1 MVKVHIPSERM
12 GCMIPSGWLIA
23 ELLIYLGPRV
33 SVACTEAAFTAQFKD
48 LPWIRKR
55 AECLPQMAYLRV
67 LRRQFCSC
75 SGVPKVALGS
85 RDFLPGLRGGVFCHT
100 PEWLAQRRTLLLIWW
115 SKMCNDRHKA
125 DETSGESAD
134 LLEGPHEFLNSKVWP
149 KLFRGNLV
157 KYGVSFAIGN
167 GHGCTDMPICQKQNV
182 IQIQCLLIHRNGSNK
197 CRNVPKTV

>member
-1 MVKVHIPSERM
+1 MVLHLRFIRDLRFVKSETTCTQFHIPSERM
-12 GCMIPSGWLIA
+12 GCMIPSGWLIT

-67 LRRQFCSC
+67 LRRQFCSS

-115 SKMCNDRHKA
+115 SKMCNDIKPITLSENRP
-125 DETSGESAD
+125 TC
-134 LLEGPHEFLNSKVWP
+134 SKVPMNSWTR
-149 KLFRGNLV
+149 KFGR
-157 KYGVSFAIGN
+157 SCSEAIGN
-167 GHGCTDMPICQKQNV
+167 HGNV
-182 IQIQCLLIHRNGSNK
+182 TQACKGMRFYLRKVGANRNP
-197 CRNVPKTV
+197 CFL

>member
-1 MVKVHIPSERM
+1 
-12 GCMIPSGWLIA
+12 MIPSGWLT

-55 AECLPQMAYLRV
+55 AECLPQMAYLRYLRV

-85 RDFLPGLRGGVFCHT
+85 RDFLPGLTGGVFCHT

-115 SKMCNDRHKA
+115 SKMCNDIKPIKLSENRP
-125 DETSGESAD
+125 TC
-134 LLEGPHEFLNSKVWP
+134 SKVPMNSWTR
-149 KLFRGNLV
+149 KFGRSCSEGIGSHGNV
-157 KYGVSFAIGN
+157 TQACK
-167 GHGCTDMPICQKQNV
+167 DMPFYLRKVGAN
-182 IQIQCLLIHRNGSNK
+182 RNP
-197 CRNVPKTV
+197 CFL